1 MIIKKYI
8 ADNMN
13 EALNRIRYELGRDAV
28 IISQRKVRKHG
39 IKGMFSKKM
48 IEVTAAA
55 QNAKKDDEIDIH
67 KSIEAIRKIAENNKS
82 ESDKIEDEKENKSI
96 SVQYDK
102 NLIKEVH
109 EMKSILNELKSVS
122 CKEQKNESSIQR
134 ILKECDIDECIAHE
148 ILEKTKIENDEKKDR
163 QNAAKTIESMINV
176 NNEELKGR
184 VVLVGPTGVGKT
196 TTIAKLAGKLALL
209 EKRKVGLI
217 TIDTYRIGAVEQLKT
232 YADIMN
238 IPFKVVFNMKE
249 MESAVQSM
257 KDCDVVLIDTTGR
270 SSKNVMQL
278 SELRAFIEKIEAD
291 SIHLVISCTTKN
303 KDINIITEGYKILN
317 YNNVI
322 ITKLDE
328 TAAYGSILNI
338 LHAAQEP
345 LSFITDGQNVPD
357 DIRSISSFDAAGII
371 LGKDNI
377 C

>member
-1 MIIKKYI
+1 
-8 ADNMN
+8 
-13 EALNRIRYELGRDAV
+13 
-28 IISQRKVRKHG
+28 
-39 IKGMFSKKM
+39 
-48 IEVTAAA
+48 
-55 QNAKKDDEIDIH
+55 
-67 KSIEAIRKIAENNKS
+67 
-82 ESDKIEDEKENKSI
+82 
-96 SVQYDK
+96 
-102 NLIKEVH
+102 
-109 EMKSILNELKSVS
+109 
-122 CKEQKNESSIQR
+122 
-134 ILKECDIDECIAHE
+134 
-148 ILEKTKIENDEKKDR
+148 
-163 QNAAKTIESMINV
+163 
-176 NNEELKGR
+176 
-184 VVLVGPTGVGKT
+184 
-196 TTIAKLAGKLALL
+196 
-209 EKRKVGLI
+209 
-217 TIDTYRIGAVEQLKT
+217 
-232 YADIMN
+232 MN

-357 DIRSISSFDAAGII
+357 DIRSISSSDAAGII